1 MINNSFSGEMAELTT
16 KLASAAEGERRAKEQ
31 LEIRKDERNTEVTDL
46 QNEVSWFRGE
56 YDQLLLKVSFDL
68 IIVISY
74 DSYEVIWGCLGSFE
88 VVLVHSRSHER
99 GSKFDRQMM
108 LSKII
113 THGAISGQTLRCCPK
128 MITKKLPKLTKNV

>member
-74 DSYEVIWGCLGSFE
+74 DSYEVIWGMFGVIE

-99 GSKFDRQMM
+99 GSNDAFE
-108 LSKII
+108 
-113 THGAISGQTLRCCPK
+113 GQKSL
-128 MITKKLPKLTKNV
+128 LTGS